1 MKRVLKNS
9 NFVFLSAMV
18 FALIYPD
25 LALYL
30 KWYIIPALIIVT
42 TVSLCDIKLRKLD
55 MKKNIKPILVALML
69 NYVLLSGIVLI
80 MSVLLIEDDAIF
92 KGFIVM
98 VATPPAIGVIA
109 YSSLLK
115 GDTHLAL
122 IANAFIYLLSIFLM
136 PAILL
141 LLLGIDVVDPF
152 TILKILIILILLPL
166 ILSRIVIRTPYYERH
181 KGDKDILIN
190 LGFFL
195 VIYVVIGLNRDILL
209 GGDYGLLLPIFIIGF
224 MRTFFSSTLVFKVGR
239 KLNIRYDK
247 MVTYTLFSSYKNLGL
262 TATISLILFGTKA
275 AVPAAVC
282 ILLEVL
288 LFIYYSALMNPGEDE
303 AKKIGLNS

>member
-9 NFVFLSAMV
+9 NFVFLSAAV

-25 LALYL
+25 FAVRLT
-30 KWYIIPALIIVT
+30 WYIIPALIILT

-55 MKKNIKPILVALML
+55 MKKNLKPILVALML

-80 MSVLLIEDDAIF
+80 MSVLLIEDDALF

-122 IANAFIYLLSIFLM
+122 MANAFIYLISIFLM

-141 LLLGIDVVDPF
+141 ILLGIDVVNPF
-152 TILKILIILILLPL
+152 TVLKILLILILLPL
-166 ILSRIVIRTPYYERH
+166 ILSRIIIQTPYYERH
-181 KGDKDILIN
+181 KEDKDIIIN

-195 VIYVVIGLNRDILL
+195 VIYIVIGLNQDILL
-209 GGDYGLLLPIFIIGF
+209 GGDYGPLLPVFMIGF
-224 MRTFFSSTLVFKVGR
+224 MRTFFSSTLVFKIGR
-239 KLNIRYDK
+239 ALNIPYDE

-262 TATISLILFGTKA
+262 TATTSLILFGTKA
-275 AVPAAVC
+275 AVPAAIC

-288 LFIYYSALMNPGEDE
+288 MFIYYSVLMRPSEDE
-303 AKKIGLNS
+303 TKRIELNS